1 VQAAESLS
9 FAMSVTFYVR
19 KVSRKGERPSLQSLI
34 QGLSESLCFIIVVWQ
49 CNGVAGIYAVDGTL
63 DLDSCEICHMV
74 MLPWD
79 DIGSFKRR

>member
-49 CNGVAGIYAVDGTL
+49 CNGVAGVQPKSL
-63 DLDSCEICHMV
+63 VHNLS
-74 MLPWD
+74 
-79 DIGSFKRR
+79 